1 MPKGLMDFTERESL
15 APYIKATSVEVATA
29 TQDPCRAIYVGV
41 AGNYEFFVGGS
52 WIHFKGTT
60 AGSVLKVCAEGARD
74 QSDASAPAAGEI
86 LFLY

>member
-29 TQDPCRAIYVGV
+29 TLSPSRAVYCGV
-41 AGNYEFFVGGS
+41 AGNYEFNVGGS
-52 WIHFKGTT
+52 WIHFKAIPVGT
-60 AGSVLKVCAEGARD
+60 VLQVCAEGARD

-86 LFLY
+86 VFLY

>member
-86 LFLY
+86 VFLY